1 MLKYIKKWRITSNMD
16 KPAAEMETEILQ
28 VFMRIRIGI
37 LCISDGIRFF
47 TDLLKRILFFLKEYL
62 GSGCYTCWLQ
72 G

>member
-1 MLKYIKKWRITSNMD
+1 MNKA
-16 KPAAEMETEILQ
+16 AAELETEILQ

-37 LCISDGIRFF
+37 LYISEGFRFF